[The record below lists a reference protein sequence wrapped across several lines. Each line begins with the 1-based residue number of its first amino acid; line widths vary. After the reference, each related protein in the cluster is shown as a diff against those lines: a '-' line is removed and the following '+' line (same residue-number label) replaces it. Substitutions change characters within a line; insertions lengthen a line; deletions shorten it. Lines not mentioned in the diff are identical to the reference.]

1 MLTWFAAADNH
12 QCVSSTSNGIWT
24 ALAPRALAA
33 WNDELRYLS
42 QRLCFDFLVF
52 DDLSNRDRS
61 FLE

>member
-1 MLTWFAAADNH
+1 MRFLDFQRH
-12 QCVSSTSNGIWT
+12 LER
-24 ALAPRALAA
+24 LAPCALAA
-33 WNDELRYLS
+33 WNAELRYLS